1 MATPTA
7 NTTLTTR
14 ISVSGPSL
22 VGGVKWGAGL
32 GQGVALTYSF
42 PGYGGG
48 LAYATPNYGSEFA
61 AGWYRATATHIAAF
75 EFALARWAAVA
86 NLTFTRTSDGQRIVG
101 ELRLAF
107 TDSIGTDR
115 YAHAYTPGSTP
126 QAGDVWFRG
135 ASYNDAFVPGTYG
148 FMTML
153 HEVGH
158 ALGFKHP
165 FTAPA
170 LPLAQ
175 NTTAYTVMAYREAP
189 FYTLDGLL
197 IRPSTPM
204 DGDIRDMQRLYGP
217 NKTYHTGNDTYS
229 FSVPTV
235 MTIWDAG
242 GTDTL
247 SAANQTNPAIINL
260 GAKLARIGPFASGY
274 NIHIYKTV
282 VIEHATGGSG
292 SDLLTGSTLAN
303 RLSGGAGNDTLIGAA
318 GNDVLIGGSGND
330 RLRGDAGNDVLYL
343 AGIGGDSASGGTG
356 NDRFVFGEVR
366 AGKQDVLTDFTS
378 ADELAFARAV
388 FPTLGATGPVAAA
401 MFLGEPNPVP
411 HTASQ
416 HLLYDTATGVLS
428 YDSDGDG
435 AAVAVVLAVL
445 QGRPSLGV
453 ADLLVV

>member
-7 NTTLTTR
+7 NTTPTTR
-14 ISVSGPSL
+14 VSVSGSSL
-22 VGGVKWGAGL
+22 IEGVKWGAGL

-42 PGYGGG
+42 PGYGGV
-48 LAYATPNYGSEFA
+48 LAYATPNYGREFS
-61 AGWYRATATHIAAF
+61 AGWYRANASHIAAF
-75 EFALARWAAVA
+75 KLALARWAAVA
-86 NLTFTRTSDGQRIVG
+86 NLTFTQTNDGQRVVG

-107 TDSIGTDR
+107 TDSIGSDG

-126 QAGDVWFRG
+126 QAGDIWFRG
-135 ASYNDAFVPGTYG
+135 DAYNDAFSPGSYG
-148 FMTML
+148 FMTLL
-153 HEVGH
+153 HEAGH

-165 FTAPA
+165 FAAPA
-170 LPLAQ
+170 LPLVQ
-175 NTTAYTVMAYREAP
+175 DNTGYTVMAYREAP
-189 FYTLDGLL
+189 FHTLDGLL

-204 DGDIRDMQRLYGP
+204 DGDIQDMQRLYGP

-247 SAANQTNPAIINL
+247 SAANQASAAIINL
-260 GAKLARIGPFASGY
+260 GSRLARIGPFASGY

-292 SDLLTGSTLAN
+292 NDVLTGSTLAN
-303 RLSGGAGNDTLIGAA
+303 RLSGGAGDDTVIGGA
-318 GNDVLIGGSGND
+318 GNDVLIGSSGND
-330 RLRGDAGNDVLYL
+330 RLQGDAGNDVLYL
-343 AGIGGDSASGGTG
+343 AGIGVDTATGGTG
-356 NDRFVFGEVR
+356 SDRFVFGEVR
-366 AGKQDVLTDFTS
+366 AGEQDVLTDFTS
-378 ADELAFARAV
+378 ADELAFVHTV
-388 FPTLGATGPVAAA
+388 FLALGATGPVAAG
-401 MFLGEPNPVP
+401 MFLGAPNPSP
-411 HTASQ
+411 QTASQ

-435 AAVAVVLAVL
+435 AAVPVVLAVL
-445 QGRPSLGV
+445 QGHPALGV